1 MYVYLKTEIS
11 AACKMILER
20 YIFTHVKRK
29 GNANAKPNKECGA
42 KYDIGAALSSYLS
55 ILLITSSKC
64 DFVQLR

>member
-1 MYVYLKTEIS
+1 MWNANEKV
-11 AACKMILER
+11 
-20 YIFTHVKRK
+20 
-29 GNANAKPNKECGA
+29 NANAKPNKECGA

>member
-1 MYVYLKTEIS
+1 
-11 AACKMILER
+11 MILER